1 MNETL
6 LYAFRAITDIAAMLL
21 LIRFL
26 LQWVG
31 ADFYNPVS
39 QGILKICSPIIR
51 PLEKIIP
58 SFGRFNLSVL
68 VAALFIKWSFFVVM
82 AIAKGVLLAGIFA
95 FIAWAGFELLRTL
108 VEIYFWGIFILV
120 VFSWVGTPPHP
131 AARLVHQVI
140 SPYMEPFRR
149 FIPPLGMI
157 DLSPMAAIFSLMF
170 IRAKILP
177 LIGMQITPFL
187 M

>member
-1 MNETL
+1 MNEPL
-6 LYAFRAITDIAAMLL
+6 IYVFRSITDIVAIIL

-26 LQWVG
+26 LQLVG

-39 QGILKICSPIIR
+39 QGVLKICN
-51 PLEKIIP
+51 PLVGPLQKIIP

-68 VAALFIKWSFFVVM
+68 VVALLIKWSFFVVM
-82 AIAKGVLLAGIFA
+82 AIVKGVLSVGIFA

-120 VFSWVGTPPHP
+120 IFSWVGTPPHP
-131 AARLVHQVI
+131 AAQLVHQVI
-140 SPYMEPFRR
+140 SPYMNPFRR
-149 FIPPLGMI
+149 IIPPLGMI
-157 DLSPMAAIFSLMF
+157 DLSPMAAIFSLMI
-170 IRAKILP
+170 IRAQILP
-177 LIGMQITPFL
+177 LIGMKITPFL

>member
-6 LYAFRAITDIAAMLL
+6 LYALRAITDIAAMLL

-68 VAALFIKWSFFVVM
+68 VAALLIKWSFFVVM
-82 AIAKGVLLAGIFA
+82 AVAKGVLSTGIFA

-120 VFSWVGTPPHP
+120 IFSWVGTPPHP

-140 SPYMEPFRR
+140 SPYMDPFRR

-157 DLSPMAAIFSLMF
+157 DLSPMAAIFSLMI

-177 LIGMQITPFL
+177 LIAMQITPFL
-187 M
+187 I